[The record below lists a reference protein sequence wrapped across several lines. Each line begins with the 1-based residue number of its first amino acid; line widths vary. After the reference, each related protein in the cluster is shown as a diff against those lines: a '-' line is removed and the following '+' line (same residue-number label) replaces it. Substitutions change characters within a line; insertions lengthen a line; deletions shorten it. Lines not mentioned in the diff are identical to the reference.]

1 MARRAPRSRTLRE
14 LRAEAEAVEARAS
27 ESRPSARRPTSEEP
41 KLRDKPLA
49 QPRMRLVWGVCDVG
63 GRVVAKF
70 PYAEKGAAESR
81 IALLKSRGKGEHF
94 LRSIKE
100 PIEPED

>member
-27 ESRPSARRPTSEEP
+27 QSRPSATRPTEETP
-41 KLRDKPLA
+41 KLRNKPIA
-49 QPRMRLVWGVCDVG
+49 KPRTRLVWGVCDLG
-63 GRVVAKF
+63 GRVVSTF
-70 PYAEKGAAESR
+70 PYAEKAAAEAR

-100 PIEPED
+100 PIEPLE